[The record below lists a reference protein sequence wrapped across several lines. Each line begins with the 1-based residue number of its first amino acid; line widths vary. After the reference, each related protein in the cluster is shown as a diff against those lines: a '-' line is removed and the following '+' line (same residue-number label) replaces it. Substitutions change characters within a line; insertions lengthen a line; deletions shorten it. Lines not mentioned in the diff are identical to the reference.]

1 MPLWVQAESETG
13 EDSSGGEY
21 YEVELQRGTR
31 GFGFSIRGGREFH
44 NMPLFVLRI
53 AENGPA
59 AEDGKLKV
67 ASGIC
72 ILSILHHEMLKKS
85 QIFRSSM
92 LISSYYT

>member
-1 MPLWVQAESETG
+1 MVVVVQAESEAG
-13 EDSSGGEY
+13 EDGEY
-21 YEVELQRGTR
+21 YGVELQRGTR

-67 ASGIC
+67 
-72 ILSILHHEMLKKS
+72 K
-85 QIFRSSM
+85 QSSTM
-92 LISSYYT
+92 LICFCNSVYLSFMDW

>member
-1 MPLWVQAESETG
+1 MFPSPCVVVMVQAESEAG
-13 EDSSGGEY
+13 EDGEY
-21 YEVELQRGTR
+21 YGVELQRGTR

-67 ASGIC
+67 KQSTKDIHMV
-72 ILSILHHEMLKKS
+72 IINS
-85 QIFRSSM
+85 FYNND
-92 LISSYYT
+92 YYTFMDY

>member
-1 MPLWVQAESETG
+1 MLLPLWVQAESETG
-13 EDSSGGEY
+13 EDNSGGEY

-67 ASGIC
+67 VLGIF
-72 ILSILHHEMLKKS
+72 ILSFGDQEMLKSLKYS
-85 QIFRSSM
+85 VAAC
-92 LISSYYT
+92 